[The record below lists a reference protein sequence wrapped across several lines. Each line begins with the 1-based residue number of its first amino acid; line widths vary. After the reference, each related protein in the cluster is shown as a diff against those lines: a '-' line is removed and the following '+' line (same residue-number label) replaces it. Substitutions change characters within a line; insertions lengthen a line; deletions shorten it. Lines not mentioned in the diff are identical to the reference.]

1 MQEKLIINAE
11 EAPIRLDKFLA
22 SRLDHLSRMQVQEL
36 INAGQVTCNGVIVN
50 NCASKIKTADYE
62 INLSFL
68 KEKPTHLEAYDLELD
83 IIYEDE
89 YLLVINKPAG
99 LIVHPGAGN
108 YDKTMANAL
117 VNYAKDSLS
126 KLGGEFRP
134 GIVHRL
140 DKDTSG
146 LIIVAKDDYTHR
158 LLSEALAARDI
169 NRYYLALVF
178 GCPDLKAGTIRTF
191 MDVNKRDHTKRVV
204 TRNTGKEAITH
215 YNVVHSYLDGQF
227 SLLECK
233 LDTGRT
239 HQIRVHLN
247 YKNLPVIGDPSYNEA
262 QKKYLS
268 KLDPEIKALVTAF
281 PRQALHAYKLE
292 FTHPITEEFLQFEIA
307 LPEDMQSLVDDL
319 TEEK

>member
-11 EAPIRLDKFLA
+11 EATVRLDKFLTE
-22 SRLDHLSRMQVQEL
+22 RLDNLSRMQVQEL
-36 INAGQVTCNGVIVN
+36 INSGQVTCNGKVID
-50 NCASKIKTADYE
+50 NCASKIKTAEYE

-68 KEKPTHLEAYDLELD
+68 KEKPIHLEAYDFPLE
-83 IIYEDE
+83 IVYEDE

-117 VNYAKDSLS
+117 VNYAKDGLS

-158 LLSEALAARDI
+158 LLSEALAVRDI

-178 GCPDLKAGTIRTF
+178 GCPDLKAGTIKTF

-204 TRNTGKEAITH
+204 TRSTGKEAITH
-215 YNVVHSYLDGQF
+215 YNVVDSYLDEQF

-247 YKNLPVIGDPSYNEA
+247 YKNLPVVGDPSYNEA

-268 KLDPEIKALVTAF
+268 KLEPDLKAIVTSF

-292 FTHPITEEFLQFEIA
+292 FVHPITEEFLQFEIDP
-307 LPEDMQSLVDDL
+307 PEDMQNLIDALS
-319 TEEK
+319 